1 MIDLKRIISVR
12 LVQLR
17 LDAKL
22 SQEEFAVAIGIS
34 RSAVRGWEIGE
45 YLPNAIMLQKISE
58 FYKVPIDYLY
68 GRELMGIIPGSKLP
82 REITLQIGILIR
94 TIEEQMS

>member
-12 LVQLR
+12 LIQLR
-17 LDAKL
+17 MNAKIT
-22 SQEEFAVAIGIS
+22 QEEFAAAIGIS

-45 YLPNAIMLQKISE
+45 YLPNAVMLQRIAE

-68 GRELMGIIPGSKLP
+68 GRDCPGIIPRPKVP
-82 REITLQIGILIR
+82 KEITLQIGILLR
-94 TIEEQMS
+94 TIEEQIG

>member
-1 MIDLKRIISVR
+1 MTDLKRIISAR
-12 LVQLR
+12 LVELR
-17 LDAKL
+17 QDARL
-22 SQEEFAVAIGIS
+22 SQKEFAAAIGIS

-68 GRELMGIIPGSKLP
+68 GRDCLGIVPGP
-82 REITLQIGILIR
+82 RVPKEITLQVSILMR
-94 TIEEQMS
+94 TIEELMS